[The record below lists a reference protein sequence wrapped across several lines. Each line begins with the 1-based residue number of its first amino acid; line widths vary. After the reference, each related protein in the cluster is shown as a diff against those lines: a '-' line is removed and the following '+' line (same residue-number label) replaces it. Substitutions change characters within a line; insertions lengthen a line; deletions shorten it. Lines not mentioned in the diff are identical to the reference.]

1 MQAVSRLPSLDGII
15 FFQKPLCFAIKCV
28 IIIKIIALKR
38 KNMNLLDNYLN
49 ATEFKDYED
58 FKQNARI
65 RVPDDFNFGFDVA
78 DEYARIAP
86 EKRALVWCN
95 QKGEEKILTFS
106 DLKKLSD
113 KMCGVITSYGV
124 GRGDFVMSMLNR
136 RWEYWVLA
144 VACCKL
150 GVVLIPATHMLT
162 PKDVAYRCN
171 EAGVKLIFTTNEE
184 DVYEHIALA
193 LPDCKTLK
201 GVLSV
206 DGSNF
211 DNLAEKLGQADESF
225 EFTCRPS
232 GRELMLVYFTSGTTG
247 MPKMVMHDFNYP
259 LGHIFTAKYWQSVE
273 DDGLHFSMAETGWA
287 KCSWGKIYG
296 QWISGSAVF
305 AYDYHGRFT
314 PTDVLPLIK
323 KYKITTFCAPP
334 TIYRFLVKEDLTR
347 YDLSSL
353 KHCSTAGESLNPE
366 VFRQFYNA
374 TGHKIYEG
382 FGQTEGTVML
392 GTFKYLEPVTGS
404 LGKPSP
410 LYDVHLIDD
419 DENDVPCGEEGEIAI
434 LKSFDQ
440 CGLVSGYLKDEART
454 EQMKND
460 RFFHTGDLAYQDKD
474 GWFWYVGRKD
484 DIIKSSGYRIG
495 PFEVESALM
504 EHPAVLE
511 CAITA
516 VPDDLRGQIVKATIV
531 LTKNYEP
538 SDALVKELQNHV
550 KRVTAPY
557 KYPRIVEFVKEL
569 PKTTSGKI
577 RRVEIR
583 ENDKK

>member
-1 MQAVSRLPSLDGII
+1 MQAVSRLPSLNGII

-124 GRGDFVMSMLNR
+124 ERGDFVMSMLNR

-206 DGSNF
+206 DGSKF

-273 DDGLHFSMAETGWA
+273 DDGLHFTMAETGWA

-419 DENDVPCGEEGEIAI
+419 DENDVPYGEEGEIAI
-434 LKSFDQ
+434 LKSSDQ
-440 CGLVSGYLKDEART
+440 CGLVSGYFKDEART